1 MVIIMKYVLCVFL
14 LCILAVPAPSSEP
27 TPVPDSEEAS
37 EPSSAPELHEGDISI
52 DGVCFYKLPALT
64 EAELEALWGPVRE
77 TERFQLV
84 QEEQE
89 EVRYYDGVTIRCTFY
104 EDEAGTHYWLGA
116 LAYTRPDLAYV
127 RGVRVG
133 DTMETVLN
141 TFRDNGERATQE
153 TPYGLATILYG
164 DPQHMQSFGIILYG
178 DDSPVEIM
186 YQEDGIGVIFTLDS
200 EQKVSAIEVLGPL
213 SAIQERLR
221 VV

>member
-1 MVIIMKYVLCVFL
+1 M
-14 LCILAVPAPSSEP
+14 
-27 TPVPDSEEAS
+27 
-37 EPSSAPELHEGDISI
+37 
-52 DGVCFYKLPALT
+52 
-64 EAELEALWGPVRE
+64 EALWGPVRE
-77 TERFQLV
+77 TERFHLA
-84 QEEQE
+84 QEEQGE
-89 EVRYYDGVTIRCTFY
+89 DRYYDGVTIRCTFY

-141 TFRDNGERATQE
+141 TFRDNGERTPQE

-178 DDSPVEIM
+178 DDSSVEIM

-200 EQKVSAIEVLGPL
+200 EQKVSAIEALGPL